1 MLPLLVLCL
10 QPLLLLLLPLLLLLL
25 LLLQCKLY
33 RSVQDADWV
42 GMHHVQGNKLFSD
55 GFVREHISG
64 NIIVGEM

>member
-1 MLPLLVLCL
+1 VLCL
-10 QPLLLLLLPLLLLLL
+10 QPPLLL

-55 GFVREHISG
+55 GFVRERISG
-64 NIIVGEM
+64 NTIVGEM

>member
-1 MLPLLVLCL
+1 VLCL
-10 QPLLLLLLPLLLLLL
+10 QPPLLLL

-55 GFVREHISG
+55 GFVRERISG
-64 NIIVGEM
+64 NTIVGEM